1 MRDPAR
7 IDEVLSAVYDAWR
20 ATPDQRF
27 GQLVENV
34 RRDSDLGWN
43 IEDDTWTSAFRKWEQ
58 AQREA
63 FVQVGDVI
71 GSDGLTDNE
80 RELSAQRYRDAT
92 SLTSEQIQK
101 AKQMFSDQRQAIV
114 NEAKRLASNEED
126 RQESAQILA
135 EMDALDNDFHAL
147 GESSSDPVDSAPAPH
162 SEDVDGYETAKNI
175 FSEQGRTTAK
185 DARPTTIRDLLCA
198 ALKRNNET
206 ESEIETLDIE
216 LWHNLDEPAS
226 LNWGRAQ
233 EFHDPQIPEPGKFTA
248 WTAKNIYFNDEYDGV
263 DLILS
268 APRFP
273 NDYTP
278 ARLEDALQHTQ
289 EMRSRPDIEPD
300 DVATANMIGSPK
312 GPTGYPDDPD
322 ALWVALKYDPSVD
335 PEEIVQLTQMLD
347 IDAKPRG
354 DWHGTNTEEAER
366 LYNYLGIRGIGPG
379 WWRLILDCHKE
390 LMRICPDYEINQVK
404 QKLGGLKYYI
414 NSPFKCKDQQLSMQ
428 EIIDRY
434 ERRSRFVCEDTGHP
448 GVLMEQ
454 TGSAA
459 TLNPRTAGPE
469 WRVATHSS
477 LTSPEKIKDCPG
489 AIDRLLNDLF
499 HDKDQE
505 VETRT
510 AKHFTHLR
518 GDSDNENLDQTNTEM
533 LGDLIGSV
541 DLPHSA
547 REYKAML
554 KERLHDKSREE
565 RAEKEAEHDDTD

>member
-1 MRDPAR
+1 
-7 IDEVLSAVYDAWR
+7 VYDAWR

-58 AQREA
+58 AQGEA

-92 SLTSEQIQK
+92 SLTPEQIQK
-101 AKQMFSDQRQAIV
+101 AKQMLSVQRQAIV

-147 GESSSDPVDSAPAPH
+147 GESSSDPVDSAHAPH
-162 SEDVDGYETAKNI
+162 SEGVDGHETAKSI
-175 FSEQGRTTAK
+175 FSEQGRRTAN
-185 DARPTTIRDLLCA
+185 DARHTTIRDLLRA
-198 ALKRNNET
+198 ALERNNET
-206 ESEIETLDIE
+206 ESEIETLEMDHG
-216 LWHNLDEPAS
+216 HNLDEPAS

-233 EFHDPQIPEPGKFTA
+233 DPNNHQFHYPQIPEPGKFTA
-248 WTAKNIYFNDEYDGV
+248 WTAQNIYFNDEYDGV

-273 NDYTP
+273 NDDTP
-278 ARLEDALQHTQ
+278 ARLTDALEHTQ
-289 EMRSRPDIEPD
+289 ELLSRPDIEPE
-300 DVATANMIGSPK
+300 DVAAAKVIGSLK
-312 GPTGYPDDPD
+312 GRTGYPDDPD
-322 ALWVALKYDPSVD
+322 ALWVALKYEPSVD
-335 PEEIVQLTQMLD
+335 PEEIVQLTQILD
-347 IDAKPRG
+347 GKPL
-354 DWHGTNTEEAER
+354 HR
-366 LYNYLGIRGIGPG
+366 LRLGIGPG
-379 WWRLILDCHKE
+379 WWRLILDCHGE
-390 LMRICPDYEINQVK
+390 LTRVCPDYEINQIK
-404 QKLGGLKYYI
+404 QKFGGLKFYATT
-414 NSPFKCKDQQLSMQ
+414 PDHCEDRLEAVQ

-434 ERRSRFVCEDTGHP
+434 ERRSRFICEDTGHP

-477 LTSPEKIKDCPG
+477 LTSPEKIMDCPG

-518 GDSDNENLDQTNTEM
+518 GDSDNENLDQTNTEK
-533 LGDLIGSV
+533 LGDLIGQV

-554 KERLHDKSREE
+554 KERLHDKSHEE
-565 RAEKEAEHDDTD
+565 RAEKETEHDDTD